1 LSILR
6 KLAGE
11 TAIYGVS
18 SILGRVLNYIIMTP
32 YLVRVLSTGE
42 YGKMSEL
49 FAWIALLMIFLTY
62 RLETAFFRFGAAADQ
77 RDKVFATGTVSLI
90 ASSLFFG
97 ITFFALAEYIAE
109 WLMYPGEGYIIRLI
123 VLITLADTFCSLP
136 FARLRLEEKAWKFAS
151 FKVINIVINAASILF
166 LLELM
171 PRFMPGWY
179 QDDLKVYYVF
189 AGNIIASVA
198 TVLLLLP
205 SYGSIVKKALSGTAQ
220 LFDKVL
226 LQKMLLY
233 AWPLIIVSFAGV
245 INEVIDRIML
255 KFMLPAEEG
264 FNMIQVGI
272 YSGCYKLA
280 IFMTLMIQ
288 AFQYAAEPFFFRHA
302 ANKGDLR
309 VYAEAAR
316 WFFLLGSGMFL
327 VIMLNLFWLK
337 WIIDEPYHEGLHI
350 VPVLLLANLFLG
362 LYYNIS
368 IWYRI
373 KDRTKTGAKIA
384 ISGAGITLIANI
396 ILIPLIG
403 YTGSAI
409 ATLLAYAWLAII
421 CYVAGRKIFPV
432 PYDLLTMLKY
442 ALSAVAVWLLS
453 QWLFDP
459 STFSWLVS
467 IAVQFLFF
475 VLWLALLLLLDTS
488 LRRRLLLPVMGKG

>member
-11 TAIYGVS
+11 TAIYGLS
-18 SILGRVLNYIIMTP
+18 SILGRVLNYLIMTP
-32 YLVRVLSTGE
+32 YLVRELSTGE

-49 FAWIALLMIFLTY
+49 FSWIALLMIFLTY
-62 RLETAFFRFGAAADQ
+62 RLETAFFRFGAAAES
-77 RDKVFATGTVSLI
+77 RDKVFATGTVSLL
-90 ASSLFFG
+90 ATSLFFG
-97 ITFFALAEYIAE
+97 IAFFSLADHIAE

-123 VLITLADTFCSLP
+123 VLITLADTFCALP
-136 FARLRLEEKAWKFAS
+136 FARLRLEEKAWKFAT
-151 FKVINIVINAASILF
+151 FKVINILINAASILF
-166 LLELM
+166 LMELL
-171 PRFMPGWY
+171 PHVLPEFY
-179 QDDLKVYYVF
+179 QDDLKVFYVF
-189 AGNIIASVA
+189 AANIIASVA

-205 SYGSIVKKALSGTAQ
+205 SYGKIVKQAISGASQ
-220 LFDKVL
+220 LFDKEL

-255 KFMLPAEEG
+255 KFMLSPEG
-264 FNMIQVGI
+264 GYNMIQVGI

-302 ANKGDLR
+302 ANKGDLK
-309 VYAEAAR
+309 VYADAAR
-316 WFFLLGSGMFL
+316 WFFLLGSGVFL

-337 WIIDEPYHEGLHI
+337 WIISEDYHEGLHV
-350 VPVLLLANLFLG
+350 VPVLLIANLFLG

-384 ISGAGITLIANI
+384 LSGAAITLAANLA
-396 ILIPLIG
+396 LIPLVE

-409 ATLLAYAWLAII
+409 ATLLAYAWLAAI
-421 CYVAGRKIFPV
+421 CYFAGRKIFPV
-432 PYDLLTMLKY
+432 PYDLWAMGKMLL
-442 ALSAVAVWLLS
+442 LSLAVWGLNS
-453 QWLFDP
+453 YLFDP
-459 STFSWLVS
+459 TTVSWT
-467 IAVQFLFF
+467 IAVLVQLLFF
-475 VLWLALLLLLDTS
+475 LVWVLLIS
-488 LRRRLLLPVMGKG
+488 LMEKSIRDRMMRVLGF